1 MTSTL
6 GPKDFSISSWSS
18 PRPQSEGVSGN
29 DQSTVLPTV
38 LYHSLMDAQRQIRLL
53 QILPE
58 TEDQTRPLRC
68 RLQNFSLDDLNS
80 SFQNTNL
87 DLGSSARQQWA
98 AFRMSEQLASLEA
111 LRRTHSTRP
120 AVELYRFV
128 WGDFAA
134 LSYVWGDTADDRT
147 IIVNDR
153 IVYIRANLD
162 VALRAFRDKCEF
174 GDRFM
179 LWVDAI
185 CINQDD
191 LDERS
196 RQIKMMRDIYASAW
210 SVVAWLGPES
220 HHSDSAIQLI
230 QDFANFKAEG
240 CIDQIASS
248 LEANPQFCGTIPWI
262 ALQDLMDRP
271 YFFRL
276 WIIQEVIMGSESTW
290 VRCGK
295 AVIEWTKFCA
305 GIAVLQEHLWLVKD
319 RCLQTALSTGR
330 NYVQRAWRTGSLHL
344 VYQDLSVLSK
354 REAKDRSAFGF
365 ERLLDPANSSDCT
378 DKRDKVYAL
387 LGLVHPSVAH
397 HLLPNYTLP
406 EWKVYRDAAR
416 AFIEVDNSLDALREG
431 NPWGSELCPSWA
443 ADWSWPGRIRWSRT
457 GQKVWGPVYLFPQ
470 NEDCVYD
477 TQYQASARLEHS
489 VSFHDDGSLLC
500 CNGIVV
506 DSVSGLSARN
516 KGYFS
521 WSQETIVR
529 PSRWQSTYGGFDDT
543 AKALYR
549 TLVCDRVAYGRRS
562 GPQHAAI
569 FHLPSNFFL
578 GGPQFRA
585 RKWVFLAG
593 QEGYYFRWA
602 QFRTNMRGFPLGE
615 HLFDDFFSDQI
626 PENASEFV
634 FTEAYSCFDRSCK
647 KRRFITTTNGYMG
660 WAPDNIYGSDDEQT
674 RQGDLIAIIFGCSTP
689 LVLRPRGDHYQ
700 VLGEAYVQGFM
711 DGEAITALKEGKY
724 ARQEFL
730 LC

>member
-1 MTSTL
+1 
-6 GPKDFSISSWSS
+6 
-18 PRPQSEGVSGN
+18 
-29 DQSTVLPTV
+29 
-38 LYHSLMDAQRQIRLL
+38 
-53 QILPE
+53 
-58 TEDQTRPLRC
+58 
-68 RLQNFSLDDLNS
+68 
-80 SFQNTNL
+80 
-87 DLGSSARQQWA
+87 
-98 AFRMSEQLASLEA
+98 MSEQLASLEA

-248 LEANPQFCGTIPWI
+248 LEANPQFCGTMPWI

-457 GQKVWGPVYLFPQ
+457 G
-470 NEDCVYD
+470 
-477 TQYQASARLEHS
+477 
-489 VSFHDDGSLLC
+489 
-500 CNGIVV
+500 
-506 DSVSGLSARN
+506 
-516 KGYFS
+516 
-521 WSQETIVR
+521 
-529 PSRWQSTYGGFDDT
+529 
-543 AKALYR
+543 
-549 TLVCDRVAYGRRS
+549 
-562 GPQHAAI
+562 
-569 FHLPSNFFL
+569 
-578 GGPQFRA
+578 
-585 RKWVFLAG
+585 
-593 QEGYYFRWA
+593 
-602 QFRTNMRGFPLGE
+602 
-615 HLFDDFFSDQI
+615 
-626 PENASEFV
+626 
-634 FTEAYSCFDRSCK
+634 AYSCFDRSCK